1 MRDRDWF
8 IVGSR
13 LIGVWVAYT
22 ALSYIATYL
31 DIKLSY
37 TTERGGMTHPEG
49 WLIHAFLYGMF
60 SLYLLLGTRHLAWL
74 CYEQDE
80 SWKSKRPSS
89 STASENDLV

>member
-22 ALSYIATYL
+22 SLSYIATYL
-31 DIKLSY
+31 SIKLGY
-37 TTERGGMTHPEG
+37 TTAGDGIAHPGG

-74 CYEQDE
+74 CFEQDE
-80 SWKSKRPSS
+80 GWMSKAPSS
-89 STASENDLV
+89 SGSAENDLI